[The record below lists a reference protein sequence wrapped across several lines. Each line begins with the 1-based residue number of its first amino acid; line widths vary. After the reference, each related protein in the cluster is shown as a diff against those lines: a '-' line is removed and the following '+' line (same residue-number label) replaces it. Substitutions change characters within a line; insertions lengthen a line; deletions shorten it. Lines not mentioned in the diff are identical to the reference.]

1 MKPFFS
7 ILIPSYNRPEYI
19 NELLES
25 IFLGGI
31 EEFEVIISDDCSPK
45 SILIGEIVEKYKKT
59 GKVIFFP
66 QSRNLGEVGNK
77 NFLISKS
84 QGKFNIIVGDDDRLK
99 PGSLLKL
106 KKNIL
111 NNPGYDLY
119 GFGYSTIDENGSL
132 ISNYSAP
139 KLIELSATKT
149 EHLEDIFSAD
159 MLPLWIFHP
168 ATFCCRSG
176 VEEELGYS
184 YEVGMAEDL
193 YFIFEAILNDKKIL
207 VLPDLIFEWRKI
219 IVKSKSSQL
228 NQSSEFLADF
238 SARLK
243 IFNKLYQMKSS
254 KYYSFFQS
262 EKFINRFLIKNI
274 LSDKRLNIKQLDF
287 RFKEN
292 ESEKAVQK
300 VIKENKSSPNAIIR
314 LKQIMLLPKR
324 IMIFINI
331 FGFQN
336 TLIFVMGLFSI
347 PRIKSIFYKR

>member
-1 MKPFFS
+1 M
-7 ILIPSYNRPEYI
+7 
-19 NELLES
+19 
-25 IFLGGI
+25 
-31 EEFEVIISDDCSPK
+31 
-45 SILIGEIVEKYKKT
+45 
-59 GKVIFFP
+59 
-66 QSRNLGEVGNK
+66 
-77 NFLISKS
+77 
-84 QGKFNIIVGDDDRLK
+84 
-99 PGSLLKL
+99 
-106 KKNIL
+106 
-111 NNPGYDLY
+111 
-119 GFGYSTIDENGSL
+119 
-132 ISNYSAP
+132 
-139 KLIELSATKT
+139 
-149 EHLEDIFSAD
+149 
-159 MLPLWIFHP
+159 
-168 ATFCCRSG
+168 
-176 VEEELGYS
+176 
-184 YEVGMAEDL
+184 
-193 YFIFEAILNDKKIL
+193 

-324 IMIFINI
+324 IMIFMNI

>member
-1 MKPFFS
+1 MDISSCNF
-7 ILIPSYNRPEYI
+7 
-19 NELLES
+19 LLQ
-25 IFLGGI
+25 IR
-31 EEFEVIISDDCSPK
+31 
-45 SILIGEIVEKYKKT
+45 VEK
-59 GKVIFFP
+59 
-66 QSRNLGEVGNK
+66 
-77 NFLISKS
+77 
-84 QGKFNIIVGDDDRLK
+84 
-99 PGSLLKL
+99 
-106 KKNIL
+106 
-111 NNPGYDLY
+111 
-119 GFGYSTIDENGSL
+119 
-132 ISNYSAP
+132 
-139 KLIELSATKT
+139 
-149 EHLEDIFSAD
+149 
-159 MLPLWIFHP
+159 
-168 ATFCCRSG
+168 
-176 VEEELGYS
+176 ELGYS

-193 YFIFEAILNDKKIL
+193 YFIFEVILNHKKIL
-207 VLPDLIFEWRKI
+207 VLPDLIFDWRKI

-324 IMIFINI
+324 IMIFMNI

-336 TLIFVMGLFSI
+336 TLIFVMGLFSLT
-347 PRIKSIFYKR
+347 RIKSIFYKR

>member
-7 ILIPSYNRPEYI
+7 ILVPSYNRPEYI
-19 NELLES
+19 DELLES

-31 EEFEVIISDDCSPK
+31 EEFEIIISDDCSPK
-45 SILIGEIVEKYKKT
+45 SILIGEIVKKYKKT
-59 GKVIFFP
+59 GKVSFFSQP
-66 QSRNLGEVGNK
+66 RNLGEVGNK
-77 NFLISKS
+77 NFLVSKS
-84 QGKFNIIVGDDDRLK
+84 QGKFNIVIGDDDRFKQGALLELK
-99 PGSLLKL
+99 R
-106 KKNIL
+106 NIL

-139 KLIELSATKT
+139 KLIEFSATKT
-149 EHLEDIFSAD
+149 QQVKDILSAD

-176 VEEELGYS
+176 VEKELGYS

-193 YFIFEAILNDKKIL
+193 YFIFEAILSDKKIL
-207 VLPDLIFEWRKI
+207 VLPNIIFDWRKI

-243 IFNKLYQMKSS
+243 IYNKLYQMKSS
-254 KYYSFFQS
+254 RYYPFFRSKQ
-262 EKFINRFLIKNI
+262 FINRFLIKNI
-274 LSDKRLNIKQLDF
+274 LSDRRLNIKKLDF
-287 RFKEN
+287 RFQEN
-292 ESEKAVQK
+292 ESEIAVEK
-300 VIKENKSSPNAIIR
+300 VIKESKNIPRAIIR
-314 LKQIMLLPKR
+314 LKQILLFPKR
-324 IMIFINI
+324 IMIFANI
-331 FGFQN
+331 FGFQS

-347 PRIKSIFYKR
+347 PRIKSIFHKR